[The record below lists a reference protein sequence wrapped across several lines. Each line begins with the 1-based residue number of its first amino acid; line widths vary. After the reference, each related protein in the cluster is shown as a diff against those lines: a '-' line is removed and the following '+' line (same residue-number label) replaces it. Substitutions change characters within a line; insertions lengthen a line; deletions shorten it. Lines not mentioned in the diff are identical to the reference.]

1 MNRMGPL
8 ILILATANALAGA
21 AVAGAGA
28 AVVVFIGI
36 VAAGWLFF
44 RNRGEAAESDTPRHP
59 AAEAN
64 GVGRQAAEAIV
75 IARQGAQ
82 LLVRVGGRDRLARPA
97 AGSALPGYGDA
108 VVIEGTEGDLLV
120 VRMHARR

>member
-8 ILILATANALAGA
+8 ILILAAANALAGA
-21 AVAGAGA
+21 AMAGAGA

-44 RNRGEAAESDTPRHP
+44 RNRGDAADSDTPRHV
-59 AAEAN
+59 AAAD
-64 GVGRQAAEAIV
+64 AIV
-75 IARQGAQ
+75 IGRQGAQ

-97 AGSALPGYGDA
+97 AGSPLPGYGDA